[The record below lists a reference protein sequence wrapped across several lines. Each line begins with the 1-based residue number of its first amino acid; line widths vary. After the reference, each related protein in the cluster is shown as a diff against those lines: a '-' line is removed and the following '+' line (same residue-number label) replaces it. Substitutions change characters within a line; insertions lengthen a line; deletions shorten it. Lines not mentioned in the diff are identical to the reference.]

1 MVYKVPLYF
10 DGSSLVIQH
19 SYAKWIKMDHISLDD
34 LPVLKWLLSLATN
47 YLMVLTATYG
57 IPPNLLKGMGCLE
70 SVGARQGGLVRSE
83 QLGQVV

>member
-1 MVYKVPLYF
+1 MVYKVPLYS

-34 LPVLKWLLSLATN
+34 LPVLKWLLSYKLPDGIN
-47 YLMVLTATYG
+47 SYG

>member
-1 MVYKVPLYF
+1 MVYKVPIYS

-47 YLMVLTATYG
+47 YLMVLTAMVSHQ
-57 IPPNLLKGMGCLE
+57 IC
-70 SVGARQGGLVRSE
+70 
-83 QLGQVV
+83 